1 MDTHTARPTGRR
13 QITLSQLQA
22 EAAGAAPFTPTT
34 PGRALAA
41 FKRAE
46 PALGVPAQVVKLV
59 DYLVGRT
66 RPQDW
71 DGGPGLGPI
80 AWPSDAELEDRL
92 NVGPSQRKATIRAA
106 QDAGYVRLRRSPKGK
121 QFVHGDKQGSI
132 TDAYGFD
139 LAPLAERMAEFE
151 RLSAEW
157 EARRAEGR
165 RLRREITTTRN
176 HVLSLV
182 DLALAEELAGEDW
195 PAAAAKADALWH
207 QRGTQRDPLA
217 LVPIAARLRALDI
230 LVGEQLAAALAAVEH
245 GEHGETDPM
254 GTEYRPH
261 LTTTTQVFIAKANTT
276 EPAEPAAVGPERPVA
291 HEERSSREQSG
302 RHVAE
307 KPARAE
313 PARKAAAGTGTA
325 VGVAP
330 PQNGTMPS
338 CALRGFVVTPGFILE
353 IAPIFRDWTS
363 SARPS
368 WDELSRVAYDIRGA
382 LGISPHA
389 WGQAWITLGGDAAI
403 TVLAVICARHAAGQ
417 VKSSPGGLLR
427 RMVERHEAGTLRL
440 DRSLFGLADKL
451 RKERRETNC
460 QPNSAMNFPAAQH
473 RANSASLL

>member
-1 MDTHTARPTGRR
+1 MDVQTAPPTGRR
-13 QITLSQLQA
+13 KITKPQLRA
-22 EAAGAAPFTPTT
+22 EAAAAAAFTPTT

-46 PALGVPAQVVKLV
+46 PALGAPAQVVKLV

-106 QDAGYVRLRRSPKGK
+106 LDAGYVRLRRSPNGK
-121 QFVHGDKQGSI
+121 RFGHRDKQGRI

-139 LAPLAERMAEFE
+139 LAPLAERTPEFE

-157 EARRAEGR
+157 EARRDEGR
-165 RLRREITTTRN
+165 RLRREITSTRN

-182 DLALAEELAGEDW
+182 DLALAQELEGEDW

-207 QRGTQRDPLA
+207 GRGTHRDPLV

-230 LVGEQLAAALAAVEH
+230 HVGEQVAAALAAVEH
-245 GEHGETDPM
+245 GETDPM
-254 GTEYRPH
+254 EVEYRPH
-261 LTTTTQVFIAKANTT
+261 LTTTTQLFIAKANTNTPTQPT
-276 EPAEPAAVGPERPVA
+276 EVGPKRPMA
-291 HEERSSREQSG
+291 HEERSSFAQPDQHAAKKS
-302 RHVAE
+302 VQAE
-307 KPARAE
+307 PTRKPA
-313 PARKAAAGTGTA
+313 TG
-325 VGVAP
+325 
-330 PQNGTMPS
+330 NGTTVGAALPQKDAMPS

-363 SARPS
+363 TAWPS
-368 WDELSRVAYDIRGA
+368 WDELSRVAYDVRGA
-382 LGISPHA
+382 IGISPHA

-403 TVLAVICARHAAGQ
+403 TALAAICARHAAGQ
-417 VKSSPGGLLR
+417 VKSPGGLLR
-427 RMVERHEAGTLRL
+427 KMVELHQKGTLRL
-440 DRSLFGLADKL
+440 DRTLFGLAEKVGYG
-451 RKERRETNC
+451 RRT
-460 QPNSAMNFPAAQH
+460 PAELQCSRH
-473 RANSASLL
+473 L